1 MIKFQ
6 YPNKPKPSLTTGVK
20 VSCANKRKLYL
31 IYRNNNDSDF
41 KKYYIKYCKILSKI
55 ILLAKKMYYNKL
67 LWKSDN
73 KPKAT
78 WNIVKTIT
86 NKKDN
91 VDNLISM
98 NINDKI
104 SSNPQVIANSF
115 NSYFSSVAENL
126 LKKYFHEKNIFNTK
140 DAVSNLRNS
149 FRQSFS
155 TVKLNNITSFE
166 IEKLINSIKSKNSH
180 GYDQIS
186 SRILKVSSPYILS
199 P

>member
-1 MIKFQ
+1 
-6 YPNKPKPSLTTGVK
+6 
-20 VSCANKRKLYL
+20 
-31 IYRNNNDSDF
+31 
-41 KKYYIKYCKILSKI
+41 
-55 ILLAKKMYYNKL
+55 MYYNKL

-104 SSNPQVIANSF
+104 SSNTQVIVNSF

-126 LKKYFHEKNIFNTK
+126 LKNILMKKTF
-140 DAVSNLRNS
+140 L
-149 FRQSFS
+149 
-155 TVKLNNITSFE
+155 
-166 IEKLINSIKSKNSH
+166 
-180 GYDQIS
+180 
-186 SRILKVSSPYILS
+186 ILKTQYLT
-199 P
+199 

>member
-1 MIKFQ
+1 
-6 YPNKPKPSLTTGVK
+6 
-20 VSCANKRKLYL
+20 
-31 IYRNNNDSDF
+31 
-41 KKYYIKYCKILSKI
+41 
-55 ILLAKKMYYNKL
+55 MYYNKL
-67 LWKSDN
+67 LWKSNN

-78 WNIVKTIT
+78 WNIVKTVT

-126 LKKYFHEKNIFNTK
+126 LKKCFHEKNIFNTK
-140 DAVSNLRNS
+140 DAVSNLRNR

-155 TVKLNNITSFE
+155 TMKFNNNTSFE

-180 GYDQIS
+180 GYDQIY